1 MNLGDVFRK
10 VYQKADSLWIK
21 ATGRPVVD
29 FETGNSFRAFYEL
42 PDWKENCRHGLFGID
57 VVDEMEVEA
66 DYSQVL
72 ECYGYIPPKGTILVI
87 EDQSWQ
93 ILHRYSVDCKFSGK
107 GRLVF
112 VVVRYQES
120 VTNTNDNTKQFLEKC
135 KDVEDMVEE
144 CKKNDV
150 SPK

>member
-10 VYQKADSLWIK
+10 AYHKADSLWIK
-21 ATGRPVVD
+21 ATGRLVVD
-29 FETGNSFRAFYEL
+29 LQSGNSFRAFYEL
-42 PDWKENCRHGLFGID
+42 PDWKESGRHKMFGINA
-57 VVDEMEVEA
+57 VNEMEIEA
-66 DYSQVL
+66 DYLQVR
-72 ECYGYIPPKGTILVI
+72 ECFGYVPPKGTILVI
-87 EDQSWQ
+87 EGQSWQ

-112 VVVRYQES
+112 VVTRYQES
-120 VTNTNDNTKQFLEKC
+120 VTDTKQFLQKC
-135 KDVEDMVEE
+135 KDVEDIVEE